1 MRSGVVGM
9 ANDLA
14 SGTEALFATATQGRS
29 IHKHSNYFE
38 VYDRYLQ
45 KFQGKRPR
53 ILEIG
58 VQHGGS
64 LLMWDA
70 YFSGDAEI
78 VGLDIL
84 EDCKKFESENVR
96 IYIGDQS
103 DEAFLRRIVQ
113 DVGAVDIIIDDG
125 SHIPNHQIKS
135 FEILF
140 FDLLKEGGVYI
151 CEDCQ
156 TSYWPRFG
164 GGVRRGGT
172 FIEYSK
178 RLCDQVNAWVANNSG
193 LKVDKFS
200 KWIKSITFYAAV
212 VVFEKAAMS
221 QSHPVV
227 AGEEKIDLE
236 RPFKES
242 RYASVLMPL
251 KRNALVQA
259 AVRQNPMLWRLMKKI
274 LVSQD

>member
-1 MRSGVVGM
+1 MTIDVTP
-9 ANDLA
+9 
-14 SGTEALFATATQGRS
+14 GTEALFATATQGRA

-45 KFQGKRPR
+45 KFHGTRPT

-70 YFSGDAEI
+70 YFGGDAEI

-84 EDCKKFESENVR
+84 QDCKKFESNNVR
-96 IYIGDQS
+96 IFIGDQS
-103 DEAFLRRIVQ
+103 DEAFLRQIVREIG
-113 DVGAVDIIIDDG
+113 VVDIIIDDG

-140 FDLLKEGGVYI
+140 FDLLKDGGLYI

-164 GGVRRGGT
+164 GGVRRSGT

-178 RLCDQVNAWVANNSG
+178 RLCDQINSWVADNSG

-200 KWIKSITFYAAV
+200 KWIKSITFYAAI

-221 QSHPVV
+221 QPHPVV

-236 RPFKES
+236 RQFKES
-242 RYASVLMPL
+242 RFASLIMPL
-251 KRNALVQA
+251 KRNAFIQA
-259 AVRQNPMLWRLMKKI
+259 AVRQNPMLWRLMKRM
-274 LVSQD
+274 LANQH